1 MTNNPK
7 ILITGIAGSGA
18 SYLAEYL
25 VSKGLEV
32 EGIQRWHSSNGSGK
46 SNIDSLKGKVKLY
59 DCDLNDLGSTI
70 RTLDQS
76 NPHYIFH
83 LAAHAN
89 VRSCFDNPI
98 AVIQNNVNSTLNLF
112 EAARITGTRAI
123 IQHCSTSEVYGQVR
137 KEDTPITEQTQ
148 LNPVNPYAVSKLAQ
162 EKIAACYNT
171 SFGLPVIITRM
182 FAYICPRRTDL
193 FSSAFAKQVIEI
205 ERGQRTELVHG
216 NLDSVRTLIDV
227 RDMAEAYWIASQ
239 QCEHGI
245 PYNMGGDTIMTVG
258 DFLEVLK
265 SRAKCKIVSRIDSS
279 LLRPKDV
286 TMQIPDV
293 SRFAEK
299 TGFKCKYKFE
309 ESIDFLLNHYR
320 NLP

>member
-1 MTNNPK
+1 MK
-7 ILITGIAGSGA
+7 KALITGINGSGA

-25 VSKGLEV
+25 VSIGV
-32 EGIQRWHSSNGSGK
+32 QVSGIMRWHSSNGSGRL
-46 SNIDSLKGKVKLY
+46 NIHSIKDKVKLY

-70 RTLDQS
+70 RTLEKDK
-76 NPHYIFH
+76 PDYIFH

-112 EAARITGTRAI
+112 EAARITNVPAI

-137 KEDTPITEQTQ
+137 VEDTPITEQTQ

-162 EKIAACYNT
+162 EKIASCYYT

-193 FSSAFAKQVIEI
+193 FSSAFAKQVVEI
-205 ERGQRTELVHG
+205 ERGQRDELIHG
-216 NLDSVRTLIDV
+216 NLDSTRTLIDV
-227 RDMAEAYWIASQ
+227 RDMADAYWQASQ
-239 QCEHGI
+239 KCELGV
-245 PYNMGGDTIMTVG
+245 PYNMGGETIMTVG

-265 SRAKCKIVSRIDSS
+265 SRAKVKINSRVDPN

-293 SRFAEK
+293 SRFGLK
-299 TGFKCKYKFE
+299 TGFKCKYSFE
-309 ESIDFLLNHYR
+309 ESLDFLLDHYR
-320 NLP
+320 KLP

>member
-1 MTNNPK
+1 MK
-7 ILITGIAGSGA
+7 KALITGINGSGA

-25 VSKGLEV
+25 VSIGVQV
-32 EGIQRWHSSNGSGK
+32 EGIMRWHSSNGSGR
-46 SNIDSLKGKVKLY
+46 SNVESIKKKIKLY

-70 RTLDQS
+70 RTLKESKPD
-76 NPHYIFH
+76 YIFH

-112 EAARITGTRAI
+112 EAARILNTPAI

-137 KEDTPITEQTQ
+137 KEDTPITEVTQ

-162 EKIAACYNT
+162 EKIASCYYT
-171 SFGLPVIITRM
+171 SFGIPVVITRM

-193 FSSAFAKQVIEI
+193 FSSAFAKQVVEI
-205 ERGQRTELVHG
+205 ERGQRDELVHG
-216 NLDSVRTLIDV
+216 NLDSTRTLIDV

-239 QCEHGI
+239 QCELGI
-245 PYNMGGDTIMTVG
+245 PYNMGGETIMTVG

-265 SRAKCKIVSRIDSS
+265 SRAKVAIKSRVDPN

-293 SRFAEK
+293 SRFANK

-309 ESIDFLLNHYR
+309 ESIDFLLDHYR